1 MFACVLNRRLIS
13 RTSSNCVVIDAQ
25 FGFQPIRYM
34 YFISEFCTKCLVSET
49 LQTNERFYFCFIDY
63 KKAFN
68 AVNREKLYMKL
79 KYFVIQGQFLT
90 VILSMYSRIIIVC

>member
-1 MFACVLNRRLIS
+1 
-13 RTSSNCVVIDAQ
+13 
-25 FGFQPIRYM
+25 M

-68 AVNREKLYMKL
+68 AINREKLYMKL
-79 KYFVIQGQFLT
+79 KYDGIQGNFLT
-90 VILSMYSRIIIVC
+90 VILSMYSRIIKCVRFSGPIYNFFENRVGLLQ